1 MAIPVIELSNLSFSY
16 QSKKVL
22 NNISLQ
28 IEEGSLFGFLG
39 HNGAGKTTTIKILL
53 SLLSKFEGTVKL
65 FGKDIREDRIE
76 ILKSIGALV
85 EYPGLYPH
93 LSGYENLA
101 IRAKLLGVPSRRI
114 NAVLET
120 VEVKAAGK
128 TVIKKYSQ
136 GMKQRLGIA
145 LALLPDPDLL
155 LLDEPTNGLD
165 PDGIREIRELLESL
179 CKRESKTV
187 FVSSHLLDEVEKMA
201 THIGIIKN
209 GNLLYNG
216 TMESLK
222 ANSGCNVSIETNNT
236 ALAFKIAQEKDL
248 NPELLAN
255 KIQLPDITMPQ
266 AGELNTLLVN
276 NGITVYAIE
285 YNRKS
290 LEQLYFNLSA

>member
-1 MAIPVIELSNLSFSY
+1 MATPVIEIENLNFSY
-16 QSKKVL
+16 KSKKVL
-22 NNISLQ
+22 NNISLR
-28 IEEGSLFGFLG
+28 IEEGSLYGFLG

-53 SLLSKFEGTVKL
+53 SLLSGYQGHVKV
-65 FGKDIREDRIE
+65 FGKDIKTNRLEV
-76 ILKSIGALV
+76 LKDVGALV
-85 EYPGLYPH
+85 EYPGLYSH
-93 LSGYENLA
+93 LTGYENCA
-101 IRAKLLGVPSRRI
+101 IRAKLLGISARRI
-114 NAVLET
+114 NTVLEV
-120 VEVKAAGK
+120 VEMKPAAK
-128 TVIKKYSQ
+128 IQVKKYSQ

-165 PDGIREIRELLESL
+165 PDGIREIREMLESL
-179 CKRESKTV
+179 CQKEGKTV

-209 GNLLYNG
+209 GTLLYNG

-222 ANSGCNVSIETNNT
+222 ASSGCNVSIETNKPV
-236 ALAFKIAQEKDL
+236 LAFNIATDKQLK
-248 NPELLAN
+248 PELVSN
-255 KIQLPDITMPQ
+255 KIQLNDITMPQ